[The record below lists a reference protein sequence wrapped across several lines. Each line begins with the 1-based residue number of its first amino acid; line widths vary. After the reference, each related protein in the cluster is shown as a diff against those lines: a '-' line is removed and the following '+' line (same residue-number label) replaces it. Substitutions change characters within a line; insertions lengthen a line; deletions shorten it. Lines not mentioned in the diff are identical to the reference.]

1 MKKIISNKTLVF
13 NLLLFLCF
21 ISSILCWMNF
31 HSYPKYNTLN
41 VIIETHLDNH
51 DDILLKNGKEY
62 YLFKSFNNTLNQT
75 IKTKTKSLELLISE
89 KHKNKIKS
97 VVLYNDTKI
106 NYFKDFSNFEK
117 SQEKFC
123 NKNNCTTYNKY
134 KFSKEINYNKNSNII
149 NFHSKTKIISSF
161 FDTFFSF
168 NIYFYPI
175 YIFVLIAFIYYKK
188 YEKEIKLSKKTFVIP
203 SLIFLLAIFLRL
215 DDITTYTPWG
225 DECYSILIS
234 NPSLPFLNIFNDPGN
249 PPFYYFILRLYML
262 LFKESYVGFRII
274 SVLFSIG
281 GGVFLYLFLRKNYCQ
296 KSANIAIFLYAINSS
311 LIYFSQE
318 IRCYCLQTFISIL
331 IFIYIFKII
340 KKCNLKNL
348 IIFGILTSLAIN
360 THYYQILFAISNF
373 IFLNWHFIKEKEY
386 YNLKKIII
394 VYFVSFL
401 SFLPFYLITGHNKAL
416 LDTSFNTY
424 LPEIS
429 YNLVKTCV
437 YYIFG
442 GALSFIFS
450 IIFFINTFKNKNY
463 TSKEKEIIIYCL
475 WTIFCTISLGII
487 LSLVIRPM
495 FVQRYLAFLVPFFLV
510 YLSIIFSHNYKRK
523 LIYFLFVIW
532 VFQIQSHT
540 QNFFLNMRKKYAS
553 TYNTFEIAKKY
564 SNHTKKKIT
573 IIARVSDKGSIKLL
587 DLGKFN
593 IETIPKYNSYDILE
607 EKIQKIKNKDKN
619 AIIFTSLLE
628 TNKKNSENKNYTCYF
643 NSSQDLCIW
652 KIE

>member
-123 NKNNCTTYNKY
+123 NENNCTTYNKY
-134 KFSKEINYNKNSNII
+134 KFNKEINYNKNSDII

-175 YIFVLIAFIYYKK
+175 YIFILIAFIYYKK

-203 SLIFLLAIFLRL
+203 GLIFLLAIFLRL

-249 PPFYYFILRLYML
+249 PPFYYLD
-262 LFKESYVGFRII
+262 
-274 SVLFSIG
+274 
-281 GGVFLYLFLRKNYCQ
+281 
-296 KSANIAIFLYAINSS
+296 
-311 LIYFSQE
+311 
-318 IRCYCLQTFISIL
+318 
-331 IFIYIFKII
+331 IFK
-340 KKCNLKNL
+340 
-348 IIFGILTSLAIN
+348 FR
-360 THYYQILFAISNF
+360 F
-373 IFLNWHFIKEKEY
+373 I
-386 YNLKKIII
+386 
-394 VYFVSFL
+394 
-401 SFLPFYLITGHNKAL
+401 AL
-416 LDTSFNTY
+416 L
-424 LPEIS
+424 
-429 YNLVKTCV
+429 
-437 YYIFG
+437 
-442 GALSFIFS
+442 
-450 IIFFINTFKNKNY
+450 
-463 TSKEKEIIIYCL
+463 
-475 WTIFCTISLGII
+475 
-487 LSLVIRPM
+487 
-495 FVQRYLAFLVPFFLV
+495 
-510 YLSIIFSHNYKRK
+510 
-523 LIYFLFVIW
+523 
-532 VFQIQSHT
+532 
-540 QNFFLNMRKKYAS
+540 
-553 TYNTFEIAKKY
+553 
-564 SNHTKKKIT
+564 
-573 IIARVSDKGSIKLL
+573 
-587 DLGKFN
+587 
-593 IETIPKYNSYDILE
+593 
-607 EKIQKIKNKDKN
+607 
-619 AIIFTSLLE
+619 
-628 TNKKNSENKNYTCYF
+628 
-643 NSSQDLCIW
+643 
-652 KIE
+652 